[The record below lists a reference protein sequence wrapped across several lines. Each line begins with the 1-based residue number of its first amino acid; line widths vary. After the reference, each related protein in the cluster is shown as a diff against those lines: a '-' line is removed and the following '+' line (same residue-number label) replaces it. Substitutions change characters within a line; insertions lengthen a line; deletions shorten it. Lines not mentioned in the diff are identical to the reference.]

1 MAEIGERARDRDIGQ
16 GQAISD
22 QIAILGGHRFLEIVE
37 DRRQIVEL
45 RLLRRFHVAGPTDI
59 RTVLETARDTGAT
72 TVGRAALGLFWLA
85 GPADADWVAKIR
97 EALAPRA
104 CSIVDGAGRLPD
116 GVDIW
121 PAPDAGALTVMRRV
135 KARFDPARVFRP
147 GTFVGGI

>member
-1 MAEIGERARDRDIGQ
+1 LSICIAERK
-16 GQAISD
+16 
-22 QIAILGGHRFLEIVE
+22 
-37 DRRQIVEL
+37 
-45 RLLRRFHVAGPTDI
+45 
-59 RTVLETARDTGAT
+59 T
-72 TVGRAALGLFWLA
+72 TSRS
-85 GPADADWVAKIR
+85 PQ
-97 EALAPRA
+97 ALAPRA